1 LSETLRHVFKLSAE
15 QVREIAGNLPRSKE
29 PASRIR
35 SSGVLKLP
43 EKLGPLQ
50 PAHRKYLRERNF
62 DPDKITSLWDVQGI
76 GMDGGSLKWRLFI
89 PFIYQDKTVSWVTRT
104 ISNSPNVLRYITAS
118 REQEAISHKELLY
131 GIDYARHSIVVVEG
145 VMDVWRIG
153 PGAVAVLGT
162 RVSDAQINQIA
173 RFPVRYI
180 CLDQGAERYS
190 QQLVEELS
198 HCDGKTYEIRL
209 DSKDPDTASRKELK
223 QLRKLLK

>member
-1 LSETLRHVFKLSAE
+1 
-15 QVREIAGNLPRSKE
+15 
-29 PASRIR
+29 
-35 SSGVLKLP
+35 
-43 EKLGPLQ
+43 
-50 PAHRKYLRERNF
+50 
-62 DPDKITSLWDVQGI
+62 
-76 GMDGGSLKWRLFI
+76 MDGGSLKWRLFI